1 MEQVVLTE
9 DDIPAEVAV
18 FRRGRRGMGWSQAAL
33 AETVL
38 VSLETL
44 RRWEDG
50 ELPIPP
56 KVIAWVGLYARS
68 CPTDNTS
75 PVLEAFTQ

>member
-1 MEQVVLTE
+1 MEQVVATT
-9 DDIPAEVAV
+9 DSIPPEVEI

-38 VSLETL
+38 VPVDTL

-68 CPTDNTS
+68 CPTDDISTA
-75 PVLEAFTQ
+75 PAATAQ